1 MVGGVAVKKILAAI
15 DKSKYKEKIIAYAIS
30 LGKAWGAEV
39 TAIHVIDPGR
49 GVPGGR
55 VKEKEKQREE
65 EAERPAEDLLSEA
78 ELQAE
83 KEGINLRKEIVEES
97 DTVEKAIIDY
107 AKKNNID
114 VILIGTTGM
123 SAAEEV
129 FLGSVA
135 NNVIHHAHCPVFA
148 IR

>member
-1 MVGGVAVKKILAAI
+1 MAGGVAVKKILAAI
-15 DKSKYKEKIIAYAIS
+15 DRSKYKEKIIAYAIF

-65 EAERPAEDLLSEA
+65 EAERLAEDLLSEA
-78 ELQAE
+78 ELQAK

-123 SAAEEV
+123 RAAEEI

>member
-1 MVGGVAVKKILAAI
+1 MRLN
-15 DKSKYKEKIIAYAIS
+15 Y
-30 LGKAWGAEV
+30 
-39 TAIHVIDPGR
+39 R
-49 GVPGGR
+49 
-55 VKEKEKQREE
+55 
-65 EAERPAEDLLSEA
+65 
-78 ELQAE
+78 
-83 KEGINLRKEIVEES
+83 KEGFNLRKEIVEES

-123 SAAEEV
+123 SAAEEI

-135 NNVIHHAHCPVFA
+135 NSVIHHAHCPVFA

>member
-1 MVGGVAVKKILAAI
+1 M
-15 DKSKYKEKIIAYAIS
+15 
-30 LGKAWGAEV
+30 
-39 TAIHVIDPGR
+39 R
-49 GVPGGR
+49 
-55 VKEKEKQREE
+55 KQREE

-78 ELQAE
+78 ELQAK
-83 KEGINLRKEIVEES
+83 KEGITLRKEIVEES

-107 AKKNNID
+107 ARKNNID
-114 VILIGTTGM
+114 AILIGTTGM

-135 NNVIHHAHCPVFA
+135 NNVIHHAQCPVFA

>member
-15 DKSKYKEKIIAYAIS
+15 DRSKYKEKIIAYEIS
-30 LGKAWGAEV
+30 PGKAWGAEV

-55 VKEKEKQREE
+55 IKEKERQREE
-65 EAERPAEDLLSEA
+65 EAEIPAEDLLSEA
-78 ELQAE
+78 ELQAK

>member
-1 MVGGVAVKKILAAI
+1 MVAGVAVKKILAAI
-15 DKSKYKEKIIAYAIS
+15 DRSKYKEKIIDYAIS

-55 VKEKEKQREE
+55 IKEKEKQREE

-78 ELQAE
+78 ELRA
-83 KEGINLRKEIVEES
+83 KNEGINLRKEIVEKS

-114 VILIGTTGM
+114 VILIGTSGM

-135 NNVIHHAHCPVFA
+135 NSVIHHAHCPVFA